1 MKCTKQTCV
10 ALAVVM
16 ALASVAADARP
27 VSKFVVEAGDTDGT
41 VHARVWASF
50 LAHAYPAARWY
61 RHALRGA
68 HVNTDEFSSFRRRL
82 ETATFVSFTY
92 YYQRDGVEH
101 QRVYHAMSGRSDF
114 NREAFL
120 PGRGTDSLPYGAFM
134 TYTPEEAI
142 AWDDDALFGSDVT
155 HSPVDRDRHADA
167 RRRDAELKI
176 ARKIELDIATDT
188 VTPGG
193 TLYGF
198 SSQVPCPSCDAA
210 LEALSDNLGI
220 DVSVTYLGP
229 GSPSYMRFQRLRHQ
243 YVNGVH
249 VAVNGGQINV
259 LRQEQATGSA
269 TPATVLVDCVEDEQ
283 VPRPLHPGPKG

>member
-1 MKCTKQTCV
+1 MTFTRQTCV
-10 ALAVVM
+10 AVAVAM
-16 ALASVAADARP
+16 ALASMGAHARP
-27 VSKFVVEAGDTDGT
+27 VSKFAIEAGDTDGT
-41 VHARVWASF
+41 VNARVWASF
-50 LAHAYPAARWY
+50 MAHAYPAARWY
-61 RHALRGA
+61 RHALQGA

-92 YYQRDGVEH
+92 YYQHDGVEH

-114 NREAFL
+114 QRDAFI
-120 PGRGTDSLPYGAFM
+120 PRRGADSLPYGAFM
-134 TYTPEEAI
+134 TYTPEEVV

-155 HSPVDRDRHADA
+155 HSPVPRDRHPDA

-193 TLYGF
+193 ALYGF

-210 LEALSDNLGI
+210 LEVLSDTQGI
-220 DVSVTYLGP
+220 DVTVTYLGP
-229 GSPSYMRFQRLRHQ
+229 GSPSYTRFQRQRHQ

-249 VAVNGGQINV
+249 VAVNGGQMNV
-259 LRQEQATGSA
+259 LRQEQAGSA
-269 TPATVLVDCVEDEQ
+269 GRPVAERVDCVEDEHL
-283 VPRPLHPGPKG
+283 PTPPHPAPKE

>member
-1 MKCTKQTCV
+1 MTLTRHSPLV
-10 ALAVVM
+10 FAVVM
-16 ALASVAADARP
+16 ALSSLSAEARP
-27 VSKFVVEAGDTDGT
+27 VRTFVVEAGDTDGT
-41 VHARVWASF
+41 VQARVWASF
-50 LAHAYPAARWY
+50 IAHAYPAARWY
-61 RHALRGA
+61 RHALQGST
-68 HVNTDEFSSFRRRL
+68 VNTQQFSRFRQRF

-92 YYQRDGVEH
+92 YYHRGGLEY

-114 NREAFL
+114 QRDAFIPNRGVDA
-120 PGRGTDSLPYGAFM
+120 LPYGAFM

-155 HSPVDRDRHADA
+155 HSPVPRDRHPDA

-193 TLYGF
+193 VLYGY
-198 SSQVPCPSCDAA
+198 SSQLPCPSCDAA
-210 LEALSDNLGI
+210 LEALSDSQSI

-229 GSPSYMRFQRLRHQ
+229 GSPAYTRFRRLREQ

-249 VAVNGGQINV
+249 VAVNGGQMNL
-259 LRQEQATGSA
+259 LRQEQEPGDA
-269 TPATVLVDCVEDEQ
+269 PAAERVHCVEEEALPLTRHPA
-283 VPRPLHPGPKG
+283 PRG